1 MTIVGIDFGTTNTG
15 AAILDGQRIQLI
27 ALDPVAPNP
36 EICRSAIYMTRTG
49 DYFLGSGAINSYFE
63 QNIGRPTRFR
73 KIWIGEIIQIFAEL
87 PVFYRDVYVYEDE
100 FSPGRLFTSIKTALR
115 SREYFGT
122 AFRGAWFNPSDLV
135 AIFLMGVRMQIE
147 QQLGRPVKE
156 VVLGRPVHFSTD
168 PVEDIFAESRLLD
181 AAFKAGFE
189 RVALELEPVA
199 AALAYARDL
208 AHRET
213 ILVFD
218 FGGGTLDFTIMQVGG
233 RGVGRV
239 LATGGVPIAGD
250 AFDQRLFR
258 VTVPRHLGEGGEYL
272 SNKVRRPI
280 PAHIFDTL
288 SQPPEILSLNTPQ
301 NLEMLQQIH
310 SGSLEP
316 EKTHALLKVVSS
328 NYALLIFD
336 LVERAK
342 RRLSQDYLTRLEV
355 NTPDFSFH
363 EQVSRM
369 TFERAIAQD
378 EAAIRQELQATMARA
393 GLKATRIDRVIRT
406 GGSSQIPLFVNL
418 LGEMFGYEKVHAI
431 DIFSSVTAGLA
442 IRGQQLEAGKI
453 ELPSYTSQSVERS
466 SERASGQS
474 LANQVVDQPDKLE
487 PPTQGAQP
495 VDLDLVFRRL
505 HVRQQARLEPAHLPE
520 RVLFALSPS
529 GLYAATLPLDFD
541 KVDPLGSHLPLN
553 PSNFADKEGNTPLA
567 KWFPHLLPFVVGI
580 QFVSASLDEYLL
592 LVSSRY
598 KCISVPVRDAYLAQQ
613 SDPEGILHS
622 LPLDVGET
630 ITAFMT
636 WQPADLAA
644 AHVCMI
650 TASGQARAFDAALL
664 ADSIS
669 RRPYFQLERR
679 YTGLPQFLFP
689 ARPGSLVIVGSDQG
703 RVARAT
709 IGDLSVQPYD
719 LLRLRGHEW
728 LRAAVSAPPG
738 EFLSAIST
746 QATFLEFDPNDLP
759 VGQPPGQR
767 GVYLKV
773 RFNMIGIVPRFS
785 WEPGRYWVVS
795 NRGSLYPLAQLPAVQ
810 PSISAPARLFRLAT
824 HENLVGMI
832 KIL

>member
-1 MTIVGIDFGTTNTG
+1 MTIVGLDFGTTNTG
-15 AAILDGQRIQLI
+15 AAILDGQRIRLL

-135 AIFLMGVRMQIE
+135 AIFLMGMRMQIE
-147 QQLGRPVKE
+147 QQLGRPVQE

-168 PVEDIFAESRLLD
+168 PVEDKIAESRLLD
-181 AAFKAGFE
+181 AAFKAGFQQ
-189 RVALELEPVA
+189 VALELEPVA

-208 AHRET
+208 SHRET

-218 FGGGTLDFTIMQVGG
+218 FGGGTLDFTVMQIGG
-233 RGVGRV
+233 RAAQRV

-369 TFERAIAQD
+369 TFERALAQD
-378 EAAIRQELQATMARA
+378 EEMIRQELRATLARA
-393 GLKATRIDRVIRT
+393 GLKAARIDRVIRT
-406 GGSSQIPLFVNL
+406 GGSSQIPLFVDL

-442 IRGQQLEAGKI
+442 IRGQQLAAGKI
-453 ELPSYTSQSVERS
+453 ELPTFSPQSVERS
-466 SERASGQS
+466 SEHTSGHHPASQE
-474 LANQVVDQPDKLE
+474 ADQPDTLE
-487 PPTQGAQP
+487 PLTQGAQP

-505 HVRQQARLEPAHLPE
+505 HVRQQARLDPAHLPE
-520 RVLFALSPS
+520 QVLFTLSSS
-529 GLYAATLPLDFD
+529 GLYAAALSPDFFGIDQADTQLLD
-541 KVDPLGSHLPLN
+541 H
-553 PSNFADKEGNTPLA
+553 PSSLRDREATTSLAD
-567 KWFPHLLPFVVGI
+567 WFPQFLPVPVGI
-580 QFVSASLDEYLL
+580 QFVLASLDEYLL
-592 LVSSRY
+592 FISSRY
-598 KCISVPVRDAYLAQQ
+598 KCISIPVRDAYLAQQ
-613 SDPEGILHS
+613 SGPEGILHS

-630 ITAFMT
+630 ITAFMA
-636 WQPADLAA
+636 WQPSELAA
-644 AHVCMI
+644 SQVCMI

-664 ADSIS
+664 ADSIA

-689 ARPGSLVIVGSDQG
+689 ASPGSLVIAGSDQG
-703 RVARAT
+703 RAARAA

-719 LLRLRGHEW
+719 LLRLRGNEW
-728 LRAAVSAPPG
+728 LRAAVAIPPG
-738 EFLSAIST
+738 ESLRAISD
-746 QATFLEFDPNDLP
+746 QATILEFDPSDLP
-759 VGQPPGQR
+759 VGLPPGQR
-767 GVYLKV
+767 GVSLRGK
-773 RFNMIGIVPRFS
+773 FGLIGFVPRS
-785 WEPGRYWVVS
+785 AWQSGRFWAVS
-795 NRGSLYPLAQLPAVQ
+795 NRGKLYPILNLPDGL
-810 PSISAPARLFRLAT
+810 PSRSAPVRLLRLAA
-824 HENLVGMI
+824 HETLVGMI
-832 KIL
+832 KIS

>member
-1 MTIVGIDFGTTNTG
+1 MTIVGMDFGTTNTG
-15 AAILDGQRIQLI
+15 AGFLDGQRIRLL

-36 EICRSAIYMTRTG
+36 EICCSAIYMTRTG
-49 DYFLGSGAINSYFE
+49 DYFLGSGAINSYFD

-73 KIWIGEIIQIFAEL
+73 KVWIGEIIQIFAEL
-87 PVFYRDVYVYEDE
+87 PVFYRDVYTYEDE

-135 AIFLMGVRMQIE
+135 AIFLMGMRLQIE
-147 QQLGRPVKE
+147 QQLGWPVKD

-168 PVEDIFAESRLLD
+168 PVEDKIAESRLLD
-181 AAFKAGFE
+181 AAFKVGFE
-189 RVALELEPVA
+189 RVFLELEPVA
-199 AALAYARDL
+199 AALAYAQNL

-233 RGVGRV
+233 RGAQRV

-250 AFDQRLFR
+250 VFDQRLFR
-258 VTVPRHLGEGGEYL
+258 VTIPRHLGEGGEYF

-328 NYALLIFD
+328 NYALMIFD

-363 EQVSRM
+363 EQVSRV

-378 EAAIRQELQATMARA
+378 VEAIRQELQATVERA
-393 GLKATRIDRVIRT
+393 GIKATRIDRIIRT
-406 GGSSQIPLFVNL
+406 GGSSQIPLFVDL
-418 LGEMFGYEKVHAI
+418 LGEMFGYEKIHAI

-442 IRGQQLEAGKI
+442 IRGQQLASGKVD
-453 ELPSYTSQSVERS
+453 LPAFTPQSVERS
-466 SERASGQS
+466 SERASKQEVLPAS
-474 LANQVVDQPDKLE
+474 LEIDQPDKLE
-487 PPTQGAQP
+487 LPAQGAQP

-520 RVLFALSPS
+520 RVCFTLSPQ
-529 GLYAATLPLDFD
+529 GLYAAGLPLDFFASD
-541 KVDPLGSHLPLN
+541 PVDDSHDRTAFGIDRFGEISLT
-553 PSNFADKEGNTPLA
+553 S
-567 KWFPHLLPFVVGI
+567 WFPHLLPI
-580 QFVSASLDEYLL
+580 PLKSQFTLASLDEHLL
-592 LVSSRY
+592 LISSRY
-598 KCISVPVRDAYLAQQ
+598 KCISIPVRDAYLAQQ

-630 ITAFMT
+630 INALMV
-636 WQPADLAA
+636 WQPSSVAGLQ
-644 AHVCMI
+644 VCMI
-650 TASGQARAFDAALL
+650 TASAQARAFDAALL

-669 RRPYFQLERR
+669 RRPFFQLERR

-689 ARPGSLVIVGSDQG
+689 ARPAWWLIAGSDHG
-703 RVARAT
+703 RAARAT
-709 IGDLSVQPYD
+709 IGDLSIQPYD
-719 LLRLRGHEW
+719 LLRLRSHEW
-728 LRAAVSAPPG
+728 LRAALAVPVG
-738 EFLSAIST
+738 EPLGLLSAN
-746 QATFLEFDPNDLP
+746 ATLIGFDPADLP
-759 VGQPPGQR
+759 VGLPAGQR
-767 GVYLKV
+767 GVYIRRNFPIAGFLPPIVLRNGSAWVITNFGRLKLV
-773 RFNMIGIVPRFS
+773 AFPAELPRK
-785 WEPGRYWVVS
+785 
-795 NRGSLYPLAQLPAVQ
+795 
-810 PSISAPARLFRLAT
+810 APASLLKLAAQET
-824 HENLVGMI
+824 LVGVI
-832 KIL
+832 QGSI